1 MQAIILAAGMGKR
14 LGELTR
20 ENTKCMVKVGGV
32 SLIERALKILDKK
45 GLSRII
51 IVAGYQRENLM
62 SFVKTLDIHT
72 PIQFI
77 INDVYDKTNNIFSL
91 SMAKDYLVSEDTL
104 LLESD
109 LIFEEC
115 LIDLLLNDERD
126 TLALVDKFE
135 SWMDGSC
142 IVVDEMDNM
151 TDFIPGKLLKF
162 SDKEHYYKTVNIYK
176 FGAEF
181 SSQVYVPFEIKRVYY
196 MYDTKKDVHRGF
208 HAHKSLE
215 QILICIHGSCKVL
228 LDNGTEKKIVSLEKP
243 YEGLYIANNMWREMY
258 DFSEDAVLMV
268 LASEYYK
275 EEDYIRDY
283 NEFLRMVGVEK

>member
-181 SSQVYVPFEIKRVYY
+181 SSQVYVPFLEAYTKAMGDGTKLMIFRTLIMRKRCLWK
-196 MYDTKKDVHRGF
+196 MMW
-208 HAHKSLE
+208 
-215 QILICIHGSCKVL
+215 Q
-228 LDNGTEKKIVSLEKP
+228 GT
-243 YEGLYIANNMWREMY
+243 GR
-258 DFSEDAVLMV
+258 
-268 LASEYYK
+268 
-275 EEDYIRDY
+275 
-283 NEFLRMVGVEK
+283 

>member
-1 MQAIILAAGMGKR
+1 MQEIKYAFQQHGDDRGM
-14 LGELTR
+14 L
-20 ENTKCMVKVGGV
+20 V
-32 SLIERALKILDKK
+32 ALEEYK
-45 GLSRII
+45 
-51 IVAGYQRENLM
+51 
-62 SFVKTLDIHT
+62 DI
-72 PIQFI
+72 
-77 INDVYDKTNNIFSL
+77 
-91 SMAKDYLVSEDTL
+91 
-104 LLESD
+104 
-109 LIFEEC
+109 
-115 LIDLLLNDERD
+115 
-126 TLALVDKFE
+126 
-135 SWMDGSC
+135 
-142 IVVDEMDNM
+142 
-151 TDFIPGKLLKF
+151 
-162 SDKEHYYKTVNIYK
+162 
-176 FGAEF
+176 
-181 SSQVYVPFEIKRVYY
+181 PFEIKRVYY

>member
-1 MQAIILAAGMGKR
+1 MLFRSRGM
-14 LGELTR
+14 L
-20 ENTKCMVKVGGV
+20 V
-32 SLIERALKILDKK
+32 ALEEYK
-45 GLSRII
+45 
-51 IVAGYQRENLM
+51 
-62 SFVKTLDIHT
+62 DI
-72 PIQFI
+72 
-77 INDVYDKTNNIFSL
+77 
-91 SMAKDYLVSEDTL
+91 
-104 LLESD
+104 
-109 LIFEEC
+109 
-115 LIDLLLNDERD
+115 
-126 TLALVDKFE
+126 
-135 SWMDGSC
+135 
-142 IVVDEMDNM
+142 
-151 TDFIPGKLLKF
+151 
-162 SDKEHYYKTVNIYK
+162 
-176 FGAEF
+176 
-181 SSQVYVPFEIKRVYY
+181 PFEIKRVYY